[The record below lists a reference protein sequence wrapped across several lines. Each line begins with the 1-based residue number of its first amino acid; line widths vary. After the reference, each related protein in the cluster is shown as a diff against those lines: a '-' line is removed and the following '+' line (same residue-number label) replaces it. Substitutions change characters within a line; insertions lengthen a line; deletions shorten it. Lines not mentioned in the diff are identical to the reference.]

1 MDGDFRLGSWLVQP
15 SLNAVC
21 RNGTTVQLEPKVM
34 GVLVCLAKSEGE
46 PVSKERLLQSVWPDT
61 FVGEGVLTRS
71 VFELRR
77 VFEDEAKEP
86 RVIQTIPKRGY
97 RLLAPVEWTDGHR
110 AEATDSTPVQDPRR
124 ILRPTRLRWIWYA
137 LVLFSAVAVLGVS
150 AKRYWATPPIRSLAV
165 IPLLN
170 LSGDPAQEYFADGT
184 TGELIAAISHQAPGL
199 RVISLT
205 TSMLY
210 KKTGKTLPEI
220 ARELNVDAVV
230 EGSVHRSADRVRIT
244 AELIYARTDRN
255 LWSET
260 YDRSQRDALTVQE
273 EVAASIANKIRYTVD
288 PEQQTLPKT
297 PKHVVSLKAHEAYLQ
312 GLHEDSLS
320 SDVANHGGMTDA
332 VREHRNRAIAFYRQA
347 LAQDPDYAPVYLAL
361 ADPRDPDDVEAK
373 ARKAIELDPDLA
385 RAHVNLGAVLLTRD
399 LNWQAAENEFRR
411 AIEIDQNSVEAH
423 QAYAY
428 LLDAA
433 GRMEEGWSEYLA
445 AQDLDKGID
454 HMAGALYT
462 RRQYAELIEVEKRAL
477 QTNPPGNNDDNAIAH
492 KVLMV
497 AYARTGR
504 REESIDE
511 FEKGLIAMDFGDVA
525 EDMRSAYKRGG
536 YEEALR
542 AYLRGIKRRPDW
554 NFHWLETYAHIE
566 LGEFDQAIAEL
577 PKLNKSKE
585 DDEGLW
591 SFVEEN
597 DGVTVFPSLANLRI
611 EPMWDPL
618 HSDPRFEE
626 LIQRLSFPH

>member
-1 MDGDFRLGSWLVQP
+1 MDGDFQLGAWLVQP
-15 SLNAVC
+15 SLNTVC

-34 GVLVCLAKSEGE
+34 AVLVCLAEGQGE

-77 VFEDEAKEP
+77 VFEDEAREP

-97 RLLAPVEWTDGHR
+97 RLVAPVQWT
-110 AEATDSTPVQDPRR
+110 AKLESTDTTPTHNEIQIPKPARS
-124 ILRPTRLRWIWYA
+124 RWTWYA
-137 LVLFSAVAVLGVS
+137 LVLFSALTAFGV
-150 AKRYWATPPIRSLAV
+150 WARTHWTTPPIRSLAV

-170 LSGDPAQEYFADGT
+170 LSGDPSQEYFADGT
-184 TGELIAAISHQAPGL
+184 TGELIAAISHEAPGL

-205 TSMLY
+205 TSMRY

-230 EGSVHRSADRVRIT
+230 EGSVLRSADRVRIT
-244 AELIYARTDRN
+244 AELIYGRTDTN

-260 YDRSQRDALTVQE
+260 YDRSQTDAVTLQE
-273 EVAASIANKIRYTVD
+273 ELAASIASKIRHTVD
-288 PEQQTLPKT
+288 SEQQAPPKT
-297 PKHVVSLKAHEAYLQ
+297 PTHVVNLKAHEAYLQ

-320 SDVANHGGMTDA
+320 GDVANHRGMTDA
-332 VREHRNRAIAFYRQA
+332 AREHRNRAIEFYRQA
-347 LAQDPDYAPVYLAL
+347 LAEDPNYAPVYLAL
-361 ADPRDPDDVEAK
+361 ADPQEPDDVEAK
-373 ARKAIELDPDLA
+373 ARKAIELDPNLA
-385 RAHVNLGAVLLTRD
+385 EAHVELGAVLLTRD
-399 LNWQAAENEFRR
+399 LNWQAAENEVRR
-411 AIEIDQNSVEAH
+411 AIEIDQNSVNAH

-454 HMAGALYT
+454 HMAGALYA

-477 QTNPPGNNDDNAIAH
+477 QTNAPGNNDDNATAH

-504 REESIDE
+504 RQESIEE
-511 FEKGLIAMDFGDVA
+511 FEKALMAMDFGDLA
-525 EDMRSAYKRGG
+525 EEIQAAYKHGG
-536 YEEALR
+536 YEGALR
-542 AYLRGIKRRPDW
+542 AYLRGVTKHSDW
-554 NFHWLETYAHIE
+554 NFPWVATYVHTE

-577 PKLNKSKE
+577 PKLNKNK
-585 DDEGLW
+585 DDEEGLW
-591 SFVEEN
+591 SFVEGN
-597 DGVTVFPSLANLRI
+597 DGVTVFPSLTTLRI

-618 HSDPRFEE
+618 HGDPRF
-626 LIQRLSFPH
+626 LDLVSRIKFPR